1 MKIEEAK
8 KICNDFIEEN
18 KSRKIILHTAIETV
32 LQALDRNSAGNIEV
46 TDEKINELDSLILQI
61 EEHRKHRSLSDI
73 YLREH
78 ECNTREDIGVG
89 EYAYGIVLVPED
101 WVLPYL
107 KELSNIWEKKLE
119 KK

>member
-1 MKIEEAK
+1 MLSEEEK
-8 KICNDFIEEN
+8 
-18 KSRKIILHTAIETV
+18 AIEI
-32 LQALDRNSAGNIEV
+32 AY
-46 TDEKINELDSLILQI
+46 EKLNKLDSLILQI
-61 EEHRKHRSLSDI
+61 DEYSRRKSLSDT
-73 YLREH
+73 YLREYGRD
-78 ECNTREDIGVG
+78 TREDIGIG